1 MRHSLLCGAVFFGLA
16 ALAVAEPAGAAIKGI
31 QPTPGAP
38 AVAAPEP
45 APIIKLAAS
54 ASAHGQ
60 PALKYM
66 LLPDPL
72 DLTASN
78 AAPLWTWAGGS
89 AQKVNRTLLE
99 GPYKGIGGPVGTP
112 LNFEGKHLPLK
123 DLPKEEIRTFLAK
136 FATALRIA
144 DQAARCDHCDW
155 EFPPFKIGDFDYPL
169 EDIQHLRTIAALLST
184 RFRLELSEARFDD
197 ALLTLQTGFALARD
211 IGKGGTLI
219 HDLVAIAVGSIMFSN
234 VEEWMQTPGSP
245 NLFWALTDLPCP
257 LVNTGPAMRNELTT
271 LYRTFPPLRQLI
283 RDSDKGAISEEEMNK
298 IVNELFKFLSNL
310 EGTQMPDWQ
319 KKLGIA
325 ALTLKVY
332 PDAKKYLLAHGR
344 KAEQVEAMPAS
355 QVVLLYF
362 VGDYDQLKDEILK
375 WMNVPPWDA
384 LAGLDATAKKI
395 RDLGPTH
402 NPIVTL
408 LLPAV
413 AKVYE
418 ARVRV
423 ERMADYLRCAE
434 ALRMYASTHDGK
446 APEKLEDVKLPLPLD
461 PATGQG
467 FGKFY
472 KVLAD
477 GTAVFDVPPPPPG
490 SLPSLGRRFELRG
503 DNIINPSNK

>member
-1 MRHSLLCGAVFFGLA
+1 MRHCFLCGTVFLGLT
-16 ALAVAEPAGAAIKGI
+16 ALAVAEPSDAPIKGI

-38 AVAAPEP
+38 VPPAPEP
-45 APIIKLAAS
+45 APVIKLAAS
-54 ASAHGQ
+54 ASAQGQ

-72 DLTASN
+72 DLTSGN
-78 AAPLWTWAGGS
+78 AAPLWIRAGS
-89 AQKVNRTLLE
+89 TAQIVNRTLLD

-136 FATALRIA
+136 YATALRIA
-144 DQAARCDHCDW
+144 DQAARSDHCDW
-155 EFPPFKIGDFDYPL
+155 EFPPFKIGNFDYPL
-169 EDIQHLRTIAALLST
+169 DEIQHLRTIAALLST

-219 HDLVAIAVGSIMFSN
+219 HDLVAIAVGAIMFGN

-257 LVNTGPAMRNELTT
+257 LVNTGPAMRNELTA
-271 LYRTFPPLRQLI
+271 LHRTFPPLRQLI
-283 RDSDKGAISEEEMNK
+283 RDSDKGAISEAEMNK
-298 IVNELFKFLSNL
+298 IVTDLFKFLSDL
-310 EGTQMPDWQ
+310 EGIQMPDWQ

-325 ALTLKVY
+325 AITLKTY

-355 QVVLLYF
+355 QVVLLYY
-362 VGDYDQLKDEILK
+362 VDDYDQIKDDILK
-375 WMNVPPWDA
+375 WMNVPPWEA
-384 LAGLDATAKKI
+384 QAGLDAMAKKI
-395 RDLGPTH
+395 RALGPTH
-402 NPIVTL
+402 NPIVTSV
-408 LLPAV
+408 LPAV

-418 ARVRV
+418 ARVRI
-423 ERMADYLRCAE
+423 ERIPDYLRCAE

-446 APEKLEDVKLPLPLD
+446 APDKLEDVKLPLPLD
-461 PATGQG
+461 PYTGEG

-472 KVLAD
+472 KVQAD
-477 GTAVFDVPPPPPG
+477 GGAVFEVPPPPNMP
-490 SLPSLGRRFELRG
+490 PSMGRRFELRG
-503 DNIINPSNK
+503 DNDFSPNNK